1 MVVDHAALEARI
13 DALVRLAMEDLQ
25 RNGVPVINQLL
36 REAREAAPK
45 VCSFD
50 EGCEACQ

>member
-1 MVVDHAALEARI
+1 MDQEAHIERM
-13 DALVRLAMEDLQ
+13 VRLAMEDLQ

-50 EGCEACQ
+50 EGCESCQ